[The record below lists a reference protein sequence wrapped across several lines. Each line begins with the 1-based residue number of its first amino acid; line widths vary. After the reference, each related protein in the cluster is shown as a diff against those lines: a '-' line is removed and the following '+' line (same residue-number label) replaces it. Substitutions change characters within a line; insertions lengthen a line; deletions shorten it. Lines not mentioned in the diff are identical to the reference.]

1 MEDLI
6 IADTDVIIDFFAN
19 IPQFARI
26 VSELIKKDKLAITSL
41 SVYELYAGISGTK
54 RLKQIETFIKNIFI
68 FPLNSVETAI
78 SAKIYTYLKDKEELI
93 GNEDILIAGICIAN
107 SLPLLTK
114 NMAHFK
120 RIKEIKLISI
130 DDLEI

>member
-1 MEDLI
+1 LEDLI